1 MTMTAGAIFGKEG
14 INHASIEV
22 AAAAPRH
29 SGNERRSVEYRI
41 PANVF
46 VNAHASSPM
55 AKSICAA
62 GI

>member
-14 INHASIEV
+14 INHTSIKV
-22 AAAAPRH
+22 AAATARH
-29 SGNERRSVEYRI
+29 SGNEHRGVEYRI

-46 VNAHASSPM
+46 VNARASGPM